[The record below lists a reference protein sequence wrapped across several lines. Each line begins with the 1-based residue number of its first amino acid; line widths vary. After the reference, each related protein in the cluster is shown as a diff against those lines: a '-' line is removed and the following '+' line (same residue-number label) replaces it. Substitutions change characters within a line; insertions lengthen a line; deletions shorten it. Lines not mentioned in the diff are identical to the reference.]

1 MPGNFLTLNDVPV
14 WLKLRSERYV
24 AALPRYV
31 AALPEGRPITNTP
44 SADYGVEVIADSF
57 AQSITVNYMVQ
68 VERVTELGTLQFLP
82 ATGFE
87 AVTLQM
93 RRVAFNT
100 ANQDIAQL
108 SIGDEIYE
116 VKVGSNASLIARNCL
131 VSTVSRGVTAGQVLI
146 YDDITLECVTLEAN
160 NV

>member
-14 WLKLRSERYV
+14 WLKLD
-24 AALPRYV
+24 
-31 AALPEGRPITNTP
+31 
-44 SADYGVEVIADSF
+44 SADYADSF

-108 SIGDEIYE
+108 SIGDKIYE
-116 VKVGSNASLIARNCL
+116 VKVGSNASLIARNCH
-131 VSTVSRGVTAGQVLI
+131 VSMVSRGVIAGQVLI

-160 NV
+160 SQQGSSVAQGQGKGV

>member
-14 WLKLRSERYV
+14 WLKLDS
-24 AALPRYV
+24 
-31 AALPEGRPITNTP
+31 N
-44 SADYGVEVIADSF
+44 SADYADSF

-116 VKVGSNASLIARNCL
+116 VKVGSNASLIARNCH

-160 NV
+160 EANSQQGSFPDGVSYPTGGIY

>member
-14 WLKLRSERYV
+14 WLRS
-24 AALPRYV
+24 
-31 AALPEGRPITNTP
+31 N
-44 SADYGVEVIADSF
+44 SADYADSF

-116 VKVGSNASLIARNCL
+116 VKVGSNASLIARNCH
-131 VSTVSRGVTAGQVLI
+131 VSMVSRGVIAGQVLI
-146 YDDITLECVTLEAN
+146 YDDITLECVTLEAKDSDTATEFSIRASKLEELSRKILGP
-160 NV
+160 

>member
-14 WLKLRSERYV
+14 WLKRSYSE
-24 AALPRYV
+24 
-31 AALPEGRPITNTP
+31 
-44 SADYGVEVIADSF
+44 DYADSF

-116 VKVGSNASLIARNCL
+116 VKVGSNASLIARNCH
-131 VSTVSRGVTAGQVLI
+131 VSEVSRGVTAGQVLI

-160 NV
+160 SQQESSGFPAKFGLNPTVEFNLLKL

>member
-14 WLKLRSERYV
+14 WLKLD
-24 AALPRYV
+24 
-31 AALPEGRPITNTP
+31 
-44 SADYGVEVIADSF
+44 SADYADSF

-108 SIGDEIYE
+108 SIGDKIYE
-116 VKVGSNASLIARNCL
+116 VKVGSNASLIARNCH
-131 VSTVSRGVTAGQVLI
+131 VSMVSRGVIAGQVLI

-160 NV
+160 SQQGSLGFPATGTITGWI